1 MKVILSCIAALLCMV
16 MPFTGTSYGQSDEQP
31 DAPDKIAIDSLTIED
46 AVRFVIKNNPELKAF
61 EKEIDAG
68 SARIKQEQL
77 FPNPSVFMETED
89 GSFKSF
95 GFGKTYK
102 SSFGIEQTVPLGGK
116 IGARTAVAR
125 KEKEIAI
132 LVYENK
138 LRDSVAETKKV
149 FTTILSAQQL
159 VKIVSD
165 NRDIAQKLF
174 DVAKIRVEALA
185 APETE
190 LIKAEIE
197 LSGAQIKFN
206 NAEFEL
212 IQAEQQLHNL
222 MGNVDVKIKNYR
234 GELRR
239 ALPELPAPG
248 IEQMAIASY
257 PELLHA
263 QKTRELAQKR
273 YNLAKADRYPD
284 IDIGVSAGREH
295 IEREN
300 NTAFQWSIA
309 LPLPLFNRNQGRI
322 QETKAYVIKAEKEYE
337 SLLNTI
343 RSKIRR
349 TILLS
354 ENSAHQVRTY
364 EEKVLPNAE
373 KSLELMSEGYREGK
387 FTYIELLD
395 AQRTL
400 TQTREDYTKLL
411 ENLNI
416 TAIEIERLTGKT
428 IEQSGKEER

>member
-1 MKVILSCIAALLCMV
+1 MKFILLCAAALLCIV
-16 MPFTGTSYGQSDEQP
+16 MPFTGTSYGQSDEKQ
-31 DAPDKIAIDSLTIED
+31 DVSDKLAIDSLTIEE
-46 AVRFVIKNNPELKAF
+46 AVRVVIKNNPELKAF

-68 SARIKQEQL
+68 SARIRQEQL
-77 FPNPSVFMETED
+77 LPNPSVFMETED

-102 SSFGIEQTVPLGGK
+102 SSIGIEQTVPLGGK

-132 LVYENK
+132 LIYENK
-138 LRDSVAETKKV
+138 LRDIVAETKKV
-149 FTTILSAQQL
+149 FTTILFAQQL

-165 NRDIAQKLF
+165 NRDIAQKLL

-197 LSGAQIKFN
+197 LSGAQISFS

-212 IQAEQQLHNL
+212 VQAEQQLHNL
-222 MGNVDVKIKNYR
+222 MGNVDVKIKNYH

-239 ALPELPAPG
+239 TLPELPAPR
-248 IEQMAIASY
+248 IEQIAIASY

-263 QKTRELAQKR
+263 QKTRELAQTQHD
-273 YNLAKADRYPD
+273 LAKADRYPD
-284 IDIGVSAGREH
+284 IDISISTGREH
-295 IEREN
+295 IELEN
-300 NTAFQWSIA
+300 NTVFQWSIA

-322 QETKAYVIKAEKEYE
+322 QETRAYVLKAEKEYE
-337 SLLNTI
+337 SSLNTI

-349 TILLS
+349 TIILS
-354 ENSAHQVRTY
+354 ENSVHQVRMY

-373 KSLELMSEGYREGK
+373 KSLELMSEGYKEGK

-416 TAIEIERLTGKT
+416 TAIEIERLTGRT
-428 IEQSGKEER
+428 IEQLSKEER